1 MLQRTNDGENEALL
15 SRRPSHQESD
25 DAEVAQ
31 TGEIVA
37 TLTPLIVVFAING
50 LATIADYVGSTTIIE
65 LMHAL
70 SCAEHHGES
79 LSSIQSGHNCH
90 LTQVDERFSNV
101 FAYSI
106 SLNSFASCISALVIC
121 PLVIKQ
127 LGRERSL
134 LAAAMLNALDS
145 WFVTYFTGRIRLQ
158 AQSDGPRD
166 GWHPSPTLSIHMLLF
181 DAVLSGLMG
190 CGTLLSIV
198 SNTIILDWVP
208 SQLRA
213 TWLARLTASV
223 SAGMLLSTLI
233 LQSLDLET
241 GSDLV
246 INLLPLRIGAT
257 VSVATILLSLTIPRL
272 PLNPSA
278 APAALSSLDDPL
290 HPPRHGASF
299 WIELRGACT
308 PFRLLSSSSNLT
320 KMLVASMMTS
330 EIHVATNVYAVYVQS
345 RFNFKAKDLSFLSGS
360 VGLMSW
366 FFLMFLF
373 PTIVAW
379 VRKRRLAAPLSLPD
393 SDSDRILALGSL
405 AMDVI
410 SWTLALVAGLW
421 RSVAGMALGLVAFSL
436 SSGAS
441 STIVAL
447 ATAFLPAT
455 ASNDDLVALLYTC
468 DSVMRTLGPILN
480 ANIYRIGLHLHFP
493 ELVFVF
499 TALLSLLTMGLISTV
514 RLPCS

>member
-1 MLQRTNDGENEALL
+1 
-15 SRRPSHQESD
+15 
-25 DAEVAQ
+25 
-31 TGEIVA
+31 
-37 TLTPLIVVFAING
+37 
-50 LATIADYVGSTTIIE
+50 
-65 LMHAL
+65 
-70 SCAEHHGES
+70 
-79 LSSIQSGHNCH
+79 
-90 LTQVDERFSNV
+90 
-101 FAYSI
+101 
-106 SLNSFASCISALVIC
+106 
-121 PLVIKQ
+121 
-127 LGRERSL
+127 
-134 LAAAMLNALDS
+134 
-145 WFVTYFTGRIRLQ
+145 
-158 AQSDGPRD
+158 
-166 GWHPSPTLSIHMLLF
+166 MLLF

-198 SNTIILDWVP
+198 SNTIILDLVP

-272 PLNPSA
+272 PLKPSA
-278 APAALSSLDDPL
+278 APAALSSQDDPL

-299 WIELRGACT
+299 WNGLRGACT

-345 RFNFKAKDLSFLSGS
+345 RFNFKAKDLSLLSGS

-373 PTIVAW
+373 PPIVAC
-379 VRKRRLAAPLSLPD
+379 VRKRRLATPLGLPD

-436 SSGAS
+436 SSSAS

-447 ATAFLPAT
+447 ATAFLPVT

-468 DSVMRTLGPILN
+468 DSVMRTLGPIFT

-493 ELVFVF
+493 ELVFVL
-499 TALLSLLTMGLISTV
+499 TALLSLLTMGLITTV
-514 RLPCS
+514 RLPRS